1 MVKKLVK
8 LTSEKVKME
17 NEVVDR
23 LLRLYDFEIFMQ
35 TIEKL
40 KAEIAK
46 IEETLENFKNFKIL
60 KIQL

>member
-17 NEVVDR
+17 NQVVDKI
-23 LLRLYDFEIFMQ
+23 LRLYDFEIFMQ

-46 IEETLENFKNFKIL
+46 I
-60 KIQL
+60 